1 MVLCSDKLS
10 KINQPIIKLALSLT
24 DIKPDIYFE
33 MNRTELDEFIYKL
46 ETIQKV
52 LLFFLLYFYFLKI
65 HFFNY

>member
-52 LLFFLLYFYFLKI
+52 
-65 HFFNY
+65 